1 MLQKGFIFLKHNK
14 KCENKNFEQ
23 AKKSL
28 HKFKVKQATSSST
41 DKSVKLDASYNRKWR
56 CFASCR
62 IYTSIKK
69 VNNHENIIPNRNPLN
84 HEIIVKKKT
93 SFTPKKTIS
102 SRSVNLKGAD
112 QGPI

>member
-1 MLQKGFIFLKHNK
+1 MPQKGFIFLKHNK

-69 VNNHENIIPNRNPLN
+69 VNHENIIPNRNPLN

>member
-84 HEIIVKKKT
+84 HEIIVKKLLSHPRK
-93 SFTPKKTIS
+93 IY
-102 SRSVNLKGAD
+102 
-112 QGPI
+112 